1 MKKIKN
7 LGRKVLFIL
16 MITALCLFCFAPGLI
31 LTTCPDISLFWKI
44 VMTLWAVPAVWFCLY
59 YYRLWAKIPAKEYPL
74 EPLSLDLS
82 FLDEDDK
89 KQANRYGT
97 FETKAAMMILLTIA
111 IGIVVGLDISGVFL
125 SWNIPNGT
133 LYALILTLALLLCVW
148 VFPAPKKE
156 PKKDN

>member
-97 FETKAAMMILLTIA
+97 FETKAAMMILLSIA